1 MHNNK
6 WCELHAFLKIYNV
19 KFSENARDKQFSWD
33 DRFYD
38 FIYLS
43 GILFQTKYAIFQ
55 VENVHMQYTLYIQ
68 II

>member
-1 MHNNK
+1 MP
-6 WCELHAFLKIYNV
+6 
-19 KFSENARDKQFSWD
+19 DKQFSWD